1 MLENVKISDSWRG
14 NAQRRI
20 YVSLVSTWS
29 KGQSSLNCF
38 LDIYQCSKPKP
49 RIVCSTYNID
59 FKRECFFSP
68 HIVKDIWISEQNN
81 ML

>member
-1 MLENVKISDSWRG
+1 MMENVKISDGWGG

-38 LDIYQCSKPKP
+38 LDIPVLKTKTKEF
-49 RIVCSTYNID
+49 CSTYNID
-59 FKRECFFSP
+59 FKREFFFP
-68 HIVKDIWISEQNN
+68 
-81 ML
+81 LT

>member
-1 MLENVKISDSWRG
+1 MMENVKISDGWGG

-38 LDIYQCSKPKP
+38 LDIYQCSKPK
-49 RIVCSTYNID
+49 T
-59 FKRECFFSP
+59 
-68 HIVKDIWISEQNN
+68 KDSLQDIPFAAHTI
-81 ML
+81 